1 MSKVTS
7 KLQVTIPKAIAE
19 AYDIHPGSELR
30 WVPAGDAI
38 RVESEGAQVRSSL
51 PVEKRLAHFVRMMKR
66 IDRLPALPPVP
77 HGEGR
82 GWTREEL
89 YAERL
94 ERYGRP
100 R

>member
-7 KLQVTIPKAIAE
+7 KLQVTIPKTIAE
-19 AYDIHPGSELR
+19 AYGIRPGSTIR
-30 WVPAGDAI
+30 WVPAGDGI
-38 RVESEGAQVRSSL
+38 RVEPESTPAHSALS
-51 PVEKRLAHFVRMMKR
+51 VEKRLALFDRMMKR
-66 IDRLPALPPVP
+66 IDRLPAPCTVP
-77 HGEGR
+77 SGKGR

-94 ERYGRP
+94 ERYGRG

>member
-19 AYDIHPGSELR
+19 TYGIHPGSELR

-38 RVESEGAQVRSSL
+38 RVESEGARERSDL
-51 PVEKRLAHFVRMMKR
+51 PVEKRLALFVRMMKR
-66 IDRLPALPPVP
+66 IDHLPAPPP
-77 HGEGR
+77 APRGKGR